1 VRDTPVEIDCL
12 TSNVCSGN
20 NSAAAID
27 GDPDIVQTINDQSR
41 SSSSLNVALRP
52 ASVFAGK
59 TFHHRK
65 LIAADALVLTLLN
78 KVEDGVGGKWQD
90 KMHSLEGRACENC
103 TLYPPHGE
111 ISRSRVYEFSFTPL
125 SFKEN
130 TALAFAYG
138 CMAIYVLLSLRR
150 LKAFH
155 SRFGLVVTAI
165 TQITTSIVASFTIC
179 GMLKINLA
187 TIPQNAYPFIV
198 LIIGIENMFRLIN
211 AILAYPPTMA
221 TDLRIANAL
230 GDVGPLSI
238 ATAAQNLII
247 LWLLST
253 IVSPGVKAF
262 CAYAIIAT
270 LFDSFF
276 LLTFFV
282 AVLNVDIRRLE
293 LQDSIARSN
302 QATQNKRTAPTQRT
316 WFDALMHGRV
326 PFSTRMAGS
335 AVTTTFILSLNYHFF
350 ERKETVMKLRHLL
363 GFVVGHG
370 DDDLTEYESFAAPPM
385 NATLTPGEW
394 IRMQDFDTAREVMR
408 LVKPGAHNL
417 VIRIFSPL
425 IVVLSGAD
433 RTGVPQGMDAVASAL
448 RGFALHH
455 FYPFAVVVVFV
466 VAFVAVLMNFL
477 LWNETPDAAAEAA
490 ERAED
495 GLSAL
500 HIELPHRLDIVR
512 ITSSPK
518 GHFATIGLDR
528 SVAVSVYDRAQ
539 AMYLV
544 DNLTLELNGA
554 LTWPLRNISI
564 DEAGELLAFHCANDD
579 VIIFSRVS
587 RAFLACSIRYPDDHP
602 AILFTFENLQTPNGL
617 QQHFVL
623 LTSGGRSVTMCLDDT
638 LAPVTAPLSDLPLL
652 GASIISSN
660 GQGKQLY
667 AVSEDTRLSCFG
679 FSDSMWTQ
687 TPSAETA
694 HATHLPSVSGA
705 VSIESLPESGHE
717 LLTVSSASHVHIVDA
732 LTLLTIA
739 SVSTTTTNGTQN
751 SSFLSGQRTTCDACG
766 GMALQGFAIASST
779 PKGQDMALQL
789 RSSERNSNTE
799 AGNSINAFCVRN
811 QNAACNPIND
821 ASLTTTHTI
830 SNPGMWYALPSHAVL
845 GVRKRPVLTLPP
857 RSTTPPK
864 QQHLRHRRSARSQ
877 HALPAMPAAPTTSEE
892 EDQWEAYSF
901 SLTTGDLKTLDLCP
915 TEATATTSGEVVQ
928 NQQTKLYITR
938 PGPTALL
945 DSLSV
950 AVALG
955 NNVKVLRI
963 TAPKGLGGQ
972 QVQGNGHGGS
982 ELSGGSMRLSNAA
995 TSRRRG
1001 TGSGGGNN
1009 GGGFGTVAG
1018 RGRHNSQTGG

>member
-1 VRDTPVEIDCL
+1 
-12 TSNVCSGN
+12 
-20 NSAAAID
+20 
-27 GDPDIVQTINDQSR
+27 
-41 SSSSLNVALRP
+41 
-52 ASVFAGK
+52 
-59 TFHHRK
+59 
-65 LIAADALVLTLLN
+65 
-78 KVEDGVGGKWQD
+78 
-90 KMHSLEGRACENC
+90 
-103 TLYPPHGE
+103 
-111 ISRSRVYEFSFTPL
+111 
-125 SFKEN
+125 
-130 TALAFAYG
+130 
-138 CMAIYVLLSLRR
+138 
-150 LKAFH
+150 
-155 SRFGLVVTAI
+155 
-165 TQITTSIVASFTIC
+165 
-179 GMLKINLA
+179 
-187 TIPQNAYPFIV
+187 
-198 LIIGIENMFRLIN
+198 MFRLIN

-302 QATQNKRTAPTQRT
+302 QATQNKRTSPTQRT

-363 GFVVGHG
+363 GFVVGRS
-370 DDDLTEYESFAAPPM
+370 DDDLTEYESFSSPPM

-477 LWNETPDAAAEAA
+477 LWNETPDASAEAA

-500 HIELPHRLDIVR
+500 HIELPHRLDIIR
-512 ITSSPK
+512 MTGSPK

-528 SVAVSVYDRAQ
+528 SIAVSVYDRAQ
-539 AMYLV
+539 AVYLV

-554 LTWPLRNISI
+554 LTWPLRNITI

-579 VIIFSRVS
+579 VVIFSRVS
-587 RAFLACSIRYPDDHP
+587 RAFLGCSIRYPDDHP
-602 AILFTFENLQTPNGL
+602 AILFAFENLQTMNGL

-623 LTSGGRSVTMCLDDT
+623 LTSGGRSVTTCLGDSMASAI
-638 LAPVTAPLSDLPLL
+638 APVSNLPLL

-667 AVSEDTRLSCFG
+667 TVSEDCRLSSFA

-687 TPSAETA
+687 TASPEAA

-717 LLTVSSASHVHIVDA
+717 LLIISSASWVYIVDA
-732 LTLLTIA
+732 LTLLTIT
-739 SVSTTTTNGTQN
+739 SLSTATTNGTQN
-751 SSFLSGQRTTCDACG
+751 VSFLSGHRTICDACG
-766 GMALQGFAIASST
+766 GIALQGFAIASGAH
-779 PKGQDMALQL
+779 KGQDIALHL
-789 RSSERNSNTE
+789 RSSEKNSTVE
-799 AGNSINAFCVRN
+799 AGNNNIYAFCIKG
-811 QNAACNPIND
+811 QNAICNSLSD
-821 ASLTTTHTI
+821 ASLITTQII
-830 SNPGMWYALPSHAVL
+830 SNPGTWRALPSHALL
-845 GVRKRPVLTLPP
+845 GIRKRSIVPLPYP
-857 RSTTPPK
+857 TSTPP
-864 QQHLRHRRSARSQ
+864 QQQQLRHRRSTRSQ
-877 HALPAMPAAPTTSEE
+877 HTLPSITATPITPEE
-892 EDQWEAYSF
+892 EDQWEAYSL
-901 SLTTGDLKTLDLCP
+901 SLTDGDLKTLDLCP
-915 TEATATTSGEVVQ
+915 AESASPTSGESNQ

-963 TAPKGLGGQ
+963 AAPKGLAGQ

-1009 GGGFGTVAG
+1009 GGGGFGTAAS
-1018 RGRHNSQTGG
+1018 RGRRSSQAGG

>member
-1 VRDTPVEIDCL
+1 
-12 TSNVCSGN
+12 
-20 NSAAAID
+20 
-27 GDPDIVQTINDQSR
+27 
-41 SSSSLNVALRP
+41 
-52 ASVFAGK
+52 
-59 TFHHRK
+59 
-65 LIAADALVLTLLN
+65 
-78 KVEDGVGGKWQD
+78 
-90 KMHSLEGRACENC
+90 
-103 TLYPPHGE
+103 
-111 ISRSRVYEFSFTPL
+111 
-125 SFKEN
+125 
-130 TALAFAYG
+130 
-138 CMAIYVLLSLRR
+138 
-150 LKAFH
+150 
-155 SRFGLVVTAI
+155 
-165 TQITTSIVASFTIC
+165 
-179 GMLKINLA
+179 
-187 TIPQNAYPFIV
+187 
-198 LIIGIENMFRLIN
+198 
-211 AILAYPPTMA
+211 
-221 TDLRIANAL
+221 
-230 GDVGPLSI
+230 
-238 ATAAQNLII
+238 
-247 LWLLST
+247 
-253 IVSPGVKAF
+253 
-262 CAYAIIAT
+262 
-270 LFDSFF
+270 
-276 LLTFFV
+276 
-282 AVLNVDIRRLE
+282 
-293 LQDSIARSN
+293 
-302 QATQNKRTAPTQRT
+302 
-316 WFDALMHGRV
+316 
-326 PFSTRMAGS
+326 
-335 AVTTTFILSLNYHFF
+335 
-350 ERKETVMKLRHLL
+350 MKLRHLL

-528 SVAVSVYDRAQ
+528 SVAVSVYDRVQ
-539 AMYLV
+539 AIYLV

-554 LTWPLRNISI
+554 LTWPLRNIAI

-602 AILFTFENLQTPNGL
+602 AILFTFENLQTINGL

-623 LTSGGRSVTMCLDDT
+623 LTSGGRSVAMCLEDT
-638 LAPVTAPLSDLPLL
+638 STPATVPLSDQPLL

-667 AVSEDTRLSCFG
+667 TVSEDSRLSCFT

-687 TPSAETA
+687 TPSAEAA

-705 VSIESLPESGHE
+705 VSIESLSESGHE
-717 LLTVSSASHVHIVDA
+717 LLVISSAAQVHIVD
-732 LTLLTIA
+732 TFDLLSIT
-739 SVSTTTTNGTQN
+739 SVSIATTNETQN
-751 SSFLSGQRTTCDACG
+751 ASFLSGQRTICDACG
-766 GMALQGFAIASST
+766 GMALQAFAIASST
-779 PKGQDMALQL
+779 PKSQDMALQL
-789 RSSERNSNTE
+789 RSSEKSNTAE
-799 AGNSINAFCVRN
+799 ASHNFQAFCIRSP
-811 QNAACNPIND
+811 NATCNSIND

-830 SNPGMWYALPSHAVL
+830 SNPGTWRALPSHALL
-845 GVRKRPVLTLPP
+845 GIRKRPILALPP
-857 RSTTPPK
+857 RLTTPPK

-892 EDQWEAYSF
+892 EDQWEAYSL
-901 SLTTGDLKTLDLCP
+901 SLTAGGDLKTLDLCT
-915 TEATATTSGEVVQ
+915 TEAASITPGDVNQ

-963 TAPKGLGGQ
+963 AAPKSLGGQ

-982 ELSGGSMRLSNAA
+982 ELSGGSMRLSTAT

-1001 TGSGGGNN
+1001 TGNGGGNN
-1009 GGGFGTVAG
+1009 GGGFGTVTG